1 MNDDVS
7 IYPPVIP
14 KMEDWPINR
23 QSEDRNAFI
32 NEIDNYTIDR
42 FLMKPTEKVSDILAR
57 TIYLERIRIKEEPWK
72 VDPPNEALFWKKIQ
86 KKLVGKSLDKEEQE
100 ARVSNEE
107 ILKKIV
113 HRYSEEIVGTFST
126 KTFLF
131 ARKFLTFFFNRLLNT
146 ASERNFRRIWGGKH
160 RVYDRLKVKGEI
172 DILRSLFDKGTVVI
186 VPTHYSNLD
195 SILIGYAVDAVL
207 GLPAFSYGAG
217 LNLYNTGYTAYYMN
231 RLGAYRLDRRKKNPI
246 YLETLKAMSKL
257 SIERGTNNLFFPGG
271 TRSRSGAIE
280 TKLKMGLLGTAVE
293 AQRAL
298 SEKGKQEKVFIVPLV
313 LGYHFVLEAKYL
325 IDQHLKKTG
334 KEKYIKTK
342 DQSGSVRSLLKFAW
356 KFFSDTN
363 DITLTFGKPMDV
375 LGNFVDSNG
384 ESFDKFGNKIDIADY
399 FKSGHNKVQ
408 ANFQREAEYTKI
420 LADKI
425 VERFHKD
432 NMVLSSYV
440 VAYVAFNILK
450 IKHPKLDL
458 YGVLRLPTNDFIFSY
473 QSILEGAEQLRTRLF
488 EMEANEDI
496 RLSEEIRWDIDKLVK
511 DGIERM
517 GTFHAQSPLK
527 ITKSGQVVSEDFKL
541 LFYYHN
547 SLENYN
553 LSKYVKWNN
562 LELQLVDTIK

>member
-1 MNDDVS
+1 MSDDIS
-7 IYPPVIP
+7 IYPHVFPE
-14 KMEDWPINR
+14 MENWPINR
-23 QSEDRNAFI
+23 QSEDRTAFI
-32 NEIDNYTIDR
+32 KEIDDYTLER
-42 FLMKPTEKVSDILAR
+42 FLMKPTDKVSDIIAR

-72 VDPPNEALFWKKIQ
+72 VDPPNEAVFWKKIQ
-86 KKLVGKSLDKEEQE
+86 KKLVGKSLDKEEKE
-100 ARVSNEE
+100 AKVSNEE
-107 ILKKIV
+107 ILKKII
-113 HRYSEEIVGTFST
+113 HRYSEEIVGTFNI

-160 RVYDRLKVKGEI
+160 RVYERLKVKGEI
-172 DILRSLFDKGTVVI
+172 DILRNLFHKGSVVI

-207 GLPAFSYGAG
+207 GLPAFTYGAG

-246 YLETLKAMSKL
+246 YLDTLKAISKL

-271 TRSRSGAIE
+271 TRSRSGTIE

-298 SEKGKQEKVFIVPLV
+298 SEKGKDEKVFIVPLV

-325 IDQHLKKTG
+325 IDQHLRITG
-334 KEKYIKTK
+334 KEKYLKTK
-342 DQSGSVRSLLKFAW
+342 DQSSSIRSLAKFAW
-356 KFFSDTN
+356 KFFSDSN

-399 FKSGHNKVQ
+399 FKSGTKVQ
-408 ANFQREAEYTKI
+408 ANFQREEEYTKI

-432 NMVLSSYV
+432 NMVLTSYI

-450 IKHPKLDL
+450 SKHPKLDI
-458 YGVLRLPTNDFIFSY
+458 YGVLRLPTSDFIFSY
-473 QSILEGAEQLRTRLF
+473 QSIIKAAEQLRTRLF

-496 RLSEEIRWDIDKLVK
+496 RLSEEIRWDIEKLVK
-511 DGIERM
+511 DGIDRM

-527 ITKSGQVVSEDFKL
+527 FTKGGQVVSEDFKL

-553 LSKYVKWNN
+553 LYKYVKWNN
-562 LELQLVDTIK
+562 LELQVVEHLK